1 LRESPSQNTR
11 TGVVLSS
18 ARVWVVEEEEEDD
31 EEEDG
36 EALGVVIPSGGA
48 L

>member
-1 LRESPSQNTR
+1 MR
-11 TGVVLSS
+11 TGVVLPS
-18 ARVWVVEEEEEDD
+18 ARVWVEDEEEEEEED
-31 EEEDG
+31 